1 VCNVFTGRGLVLS
14 PTKAP
19 RNEDSGMRKAIVK
32 VSTRFRIQIPKAM
45 REEMKIRPGQELFM
59 YIYEGSLRLS
69 PKRSIRELRGMAK
82 GMKWRREY
90 RDRADRF

>member
-1 VCNVFTGRGLVLS
+1 MQ
-14 PTKAP
+14 KAF
-19 RNEDSGMRKAIVK
+19 VK
-32 VSTRFRIQIPKAM
+32 VSAKYQIVIPKAI

-82 GMKWRREY
+82 GMKWRRED